1 MDKMEEIQEKI
12 GQCDAAIIQQLA
24 VRMRYIQEMIAY
36 KKENG
41 IPILQPEQEK
51 KQCDALQDKLKENE
65 FEEEIWNVFQY
76 IIKNSHHIQAKS
88 LFDYNIFLIGFMG
101 AGKSSIAKEIKNQLE
116 MDYVETDQ
124 MIVKRQGMSI
134 NEIFAKYGEPYFRNL
149 ESNMLLELQKK
160 KQTVVSCGGGVAMRE
175 ENVQHMKKSGRV
187 VLLTAKPET
196 IYGRVKDNTDRPL
209 LNGNM
214 NVDYICELMEKR
226 RPKYEAAA
234 DVVVATDGK
243 DVTQI
248 CEEII
253 EKLIELDKA

>member
-1 MDKMEEIQEKI
+1 M
-12 GQCDAAIIQQLA
+12 
-24 VRMRYIQEMIAY
+24 
-36 KKENG
+36 
-41 IPILQPEQEK
+41 
-51 KQCDALQDKLKENE
+51 
-65 FEEEIWNVFQY
+65 EEIWNGFQDVV
-76 IIKNSHHIQAKS
+76 KNGYRIQEKS

-101 AGKSSIAKEIKNQLE
+101 AGKSSVAKEIKNQLE

-124 MIVKRQGMSI
+124 MIVEGQGMSI
-134 NEIFAKYGEPYFRNL
+134 NAIFAKYGEPYFRNL
-149 ESNMLLELQKK
+149 ESNILIELQKK

-196 IYGRVKDNTDRPL
+196 IYERVKDNTDRPL

-214 NVDYICELMEKR
+214 NVAYISELMEKR
-226 RPKYEAAA
+226 RPRYEAAA

-248 CEEII
+248 CAEII
-253 EKLIELDKA
+253 GKLIEFDRA